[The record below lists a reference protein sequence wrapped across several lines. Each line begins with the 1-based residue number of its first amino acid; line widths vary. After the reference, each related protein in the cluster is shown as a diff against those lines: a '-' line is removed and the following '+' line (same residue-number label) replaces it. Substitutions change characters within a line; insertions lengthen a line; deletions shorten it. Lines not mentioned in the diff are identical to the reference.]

1 MIYILCFMIV
11 RSSVCVLENLQSC
24 GVVRHQNSFSIERP
38 AFDTVPVDL
47 VSGFQIWFSQMKW
60 NFSGIVSGVEPDEGT
75 LVV

>member
-1 MIYILCFMIV
+1 MLYDCPVF
-11 RSSVCVLENLQSC
+11 SVCF
-24 GVVRHQNSFSIERP
+24 GKPAVVRRRAASKFVLHRP
-38 AFDTVPVDL
+38 AFDTIPVDL